1 MADSYAN
8 FGINDR
14 FEATFSEVI
23 EIKPSGTK
31 SVSYTENG
39 NYTED
44 VEKVASVA
52 VSVDV
57 PNSYSAADEG
67 KVVDGGELVEQTART
82 ITENGQYD
90 TTTNDNVNVNVPNPS
105 TGTKNITTN
114 GQHDVT
120 DYATANVNVPNPS
133 AGSLSITENGTYDV
147 TEKASAVVNV
157 PIGDE
162 WEEVLLWQKPEEIT
176 SYEANNAFASFDRSF
191 GSYEYVKLQI
201 TGQNATQLRTFIIKN
216 DAAYW
221 PVFIG
226 TNRCCRGFGR
236 NELLNGYEFTTNTL
250 AYQLSDTAVSPRYN
264 NRILPLSIH
273 GIRKKTQ

>member
-23 EIKPSGTK
+23 EIKPSGTR

-39 NYTED
+39 NYAED
-44 VEKVASVA
+44 VEQVASVA
-52 VSVDV
+52 VDVDV

-133 AGSLSITENGTYDV
+133 TGSLSITENGTHDV
-147 TEKASAVVNV
+147 TDYASAEVAV
-157 PIGDE
+157 PTGDE
-162 WEEVLLWQKPEEIT
+162 WEEVLLWENPDSTQGVDVGAQLNLD
-176 SYEANNAFASFDRSF
+176 SSANTC
-191 GSYEYVKLQI
+191 EYFKLQV
-201 TGQNATQLRTFIIKN
+201 TGQNSTQLRTFIIKN

-221 PVFIG
+221 AVFVG
-226 TNRCCRGFGR
+226 TNRCCRGLGR
-236 NELLNGYEFTTNTL
+236 NVRPDGSYFISVNTD
-250 AYQLSDTAVSPRYN
+250 AYQISSTASVTVYTD
-264 NRILPLSIH
+264 RIIPISVY